1 MKQILFVCAGN
12 TCRSP
17 MAQAI
22 ARELLEDKAEIE
34 SAGIETASGIRAAK
48 DEVLVMNERGLDIT
62 GHRSKDVNS
71 LSLRDFDKIFAMTP
85 AIARRLQDRD
95 DLNHDKLE
103 VLDICDPYG
112 RGVDAYRTCADKI
125 EDTLREFLH
134 VQ

>member
-1 MKQILFVCAGN
+1 MEQILFVCAGN

-17 MAQAI
+17 IAQAI
-22 ARELLEDKAEIE
+22 ATELLEEKAEVE
-34 SAGIETASGIRAAK
+34 SAGIEAASGIRAAK
-48 DEVLVMNERGLDIT
+48 DAVLVMNERGLDIT

-71 LSLRDFDKIFAMTP
+71 LNLRDFDKIFAMTP

-103 VLDICDPYG
+103 VLDILDPYD
-112 RGVDAYRTCADKI
+112 RGVDAYRTCADTI